1 MDVIKESL
9 NYKEVTVKVNK
20 NKLIRTYYLK
30 ELEDSLEERDKI
42 IESLYGEI
50 FTYQNRINDYKRE
63 IKRLQET
70 RRQITIVLLV
80 FAYCLLLLIITRN

>member
-1 MDVIKESL
+1 MNVIKQSL
-9 NYKEVTVKVNK
+9 NYKEEDIKVNI
-20 NKLIRTYYLK
+20 NRLK
-30 ELEDSLEERDKI
+30 AYHSKTLEDSLEERDKI
-42 IESLYGEI
+42 IESLYSEI

-80 FAYCLLLLIITRN
+80 FAYCLLLLILIRN

>member
-1 MDVIKESL
+1 MNVIKQSL
-9 NYKEVTVKVNK
+9 NYREENVKVNI
-20 NKLIRTYYLK
+20 NRLK
-30 ELEDSLEERDKI
+30 AYHSKTLEDSIEERDKI

-80 FAYCLLLLIITRN
+80 FAYCLLLLILIRN

>member
-1 MDVIKESL
+1 MNVIKQSL
-9 NYKEVTVKVNK
+9 NYKEEDIKVNI
-20 NKLIRTYYLK
+20 NRLK
-30 ELEDSLEERDKI
+30 AYHSKTLEDSLEERDKI
-42 IESLYGEI
+42 IESLYSEI

-80 FAYCLLLLIITRN
+80 FAYCLLLLTITRN